1 MNNLTNLSLTEL
13 KTLAT
18 GLEIV
23 GHKGRKASY
32 VAAIELSQVVEI
44 SDAIDATPQQIK
56 AEIEATLLAELPSTT
71 FAVSYNSNI
80 GLHSIQWESSLTES
94 QVLAVIGKFFT
105 QTRLELVCNY
115 QPAIKTIEP
124 AAIEQSHCS
133 PVAIALIPVL
143 MFAMAIAIVSITIR
157 ASLPTVKHLGVI
169 LMGLRM
175 PRVCRSIDY
184 FPELSIA

>member
-1 MNNLTNLSLTEL
+1 MTNLNDLSLTEL

-32 VAAIELSQVVEI
+32 IAAIELSQVVEI
-44 SDAIDATPQQIK
+44 SDAIEATPQQIK
-56 AEIEATLLAELPSTT
+56 AEIEATLSAELPSTS

-124 AAIEQSHCS
+124 VAIEQAPAHPSRSHS
-133 PVAIALIPVL
+133 
-143 MFAMAIAIVSITIR
+143 
-157 ASLPTVKHLGVI
+157 
-169 LMGLRM
+169 
-175 PRVCRSIDY
+175 
-184 FPELSIA
+184 FPS